1 MPIYQ
6 QTDGQ
11 LKTISRV
18 DFASERELQRLM
30 ENNLEEVFGCRFVA
44 SEFSTGTTHGG
55 RIDSL
60 ALSEDNNPVI
70 IEYKKSENSNV
81 INQALFYLDWIR
93 DHHGDFEVAVRKSLG
108 DVQIDWGHIRVICLA
123 PSFDKYSL
131 HAVKQMGAGLE
142 LWQYERYANGI
153 LEMEEVYRAAPVQAN
168 KTRPSLPDFEVA
180 AVDAREKPAYSI
192 ERLLGSADTE
202 TQRFFGDV
210 NEFITELDS
219 SIAVVPLS
227 TYIAYKMA
235 RNIVCVEPYKKQKLL
250 IWITLPYRES
260 MPPMVRDMANIGHH
274 GTGNLELVVTNDVEV
289 TQACELIREAYLLA
303 GGN

>member
-153 LEMEEVYRAAPVQAN
+153 LEMEEVYRAAPVQAARN
-168 KTRPSLPDFEVA
+168 RPSMPERQVVTIETD
-180 AVDAREKPAYSI
+180 EKPAYSV
-192 ERLLGSADTE
+192 EKHLE
-202 TQRFFGDV
+202 TVDKFTQQLFGDI

-235 RNIVCVEPYKKQKLL
+235 RNIACVELSKRQRLL
-250 IWITLPYRES
+250 IWISLPYRDS
-260 MPPMVRDMANIGHH
+260 MPSIVRDMANIGHH
-274 GTGNLELVVTNDVEV
+274 GTGNLELMVTNDAEV
-289 TQACELIREAYLLA
+289 SQACEFIREAYLFA